1 MNSNRGLRLRG
12 LQGCKRNDNRY
23 YYHDISEKAVI
34 GMSNFLAPFGSALTD
49 GPLNQLLAM
58 GGPVMMVLLVMAVLG
73 LITFIYVILLG
84 ALYAPRLSK
93 NLKSL
98 ITFWQQNPSGVNP
111 QAVRQQASRWAKLNP
126 LHSLVTNTIEAR
138 QNRKDDQHI
147 RETTARDA
155 QQALEPFEAPLK
167 IIEVI
172 AALAPLL
179 GLLGTVLGMME
190 AFSAM
195 AATEGRANASQL
207 SGGIYEALTTTA
219 AGLVVAIPFA
229 ALAAWI
235 EFRLRRIHKVV
246 NSSLVTVLT
255 VTPQAFAGQPEPES
269 DAAAQPTTSQP
280 RSEAKDE
287 QEPETQ
293 SRQRFAHATG

>member
-1 MNSNRGLRLRG
+1 MFDFLTSLSSTLTTGP
-12 LQGCKRNDNRY
+12 
-23 YYHDISEKAVI
+23 IS
-34 GMSNFLAPFGSALTD
+34 
-49 GPLNQLLAM
+49 QLLAM
-58 GGPVMMVLLVMAVLG
+58 GGPVMVVLIIMAVLG
-73 LITFIYVILLG
+73 LVTFIYLMLLG
-84 ALYAPRLSK
+84 ALYAPKLTRKLK
-93 NLKSL
+93 NI
-98 ITFWQQNPSGVNP
+98 ITLWQQNPAGINP
-111 QAVRQQASRWAKLNP
+111 QALRQQASRWAKLNP
-126 LHSLVTNTIEAR
+126 LQNLVTNTIEAR
-138 QNRKDDQHI
+138 QNHQDDWQV
-147 RETTARDA
+147 REISARDA
-155 QQALEPFEAPLK
+155 QQGLELFEAPLK

-246 NSSLVTVLT
+246 NSTLVSVLC
-255 VTPQAFAGQPEPES
+255 VTPEAFCAQQEPISEPAKDASAQATA
-269 DAAAQPTTSQP
+269 SQH
-280 RSEAKDE
+280 RSES
-287 QEPETQ
+287 QEKQELEAHGG
-293 SRQRFAHATG
+293 QRFAHATG

>member
-1 MNSNRGLRLRG
+1 MMNP
-12 LQGCKRNDNRY
+12 
-23 YYHDISEKAVI
+23 
-34 GMSNFLAPFGSALTD
+34 LAPLGATLAE
-49 GPLNQLLAM
+49 GPLHQLLAM
-58 GGPVMMVLLVMAVLG
+58 GGPVMMVLFVMAALG
-73 LITFIYVILLG
+73 VVTFIYLILTG
-84 ALYAPRLSK
+84 ALFAPRLTGKLK
-93 NLKSL
+93 NT
-98 ITFWQQNPSGVNP
+98 ITLWQQNPAAVNT
-111 QAVRQQASRWAKLNP
+111 QEIRRKTSRLAKMNP
-126 LHSLVTNTIEAR
+126 LQQLVITAIEAK
-138 QNRKDDQHI
+138 QNNEGGQQF
-147 RETTARDA
+147 REITARDA

-229 ALAAWI
+229 ALAAWV

-246 NSSLVTVLT
+246 NSSLVSVLS
-255 VTPQAFAGQPEPES
+255 VTPEAASSEQSTASKAMSETPAQSVEAGHRNES
-269 DAAAQPTTSQP
+269 GKRQQHAGHGSQ
-280 RSEAKDE
+280 S
-287 QEPETQ
+287 
-293 SRQRFAHATG
+293 FAHATG